1 MSFPDILEGQA
12 ILLQGTGF
20 NEESESRLS
29 DSSLNLLK
37 KEGLSVRNIGETQV
51 AFLFAVLLF
60 ISIFLSWLKQQD
72 LAVVIYIK
80 SIYSYLHSES
90 DARSKL

>member
-1 MSFPDILEGQA
+1 M
-12 ILLQGTGF
+12 TGVF
-20 NEESESRLS
+20 QIFWT
-29 DSSLNLLK
+29 DKPSLNPLTK
-37 KEGLSVRNIGETQV
+37 DGLSVQNIGKTQV

-60 ISIFLSWLKQQD
+60 MSIFLSWAWIKQQD
-72 LAVVIYIK
+72 LAVIIYIK